1 MKKIKFRAFYL
12 FFIFYFLFSPAGAQT
27 WPTPRPEARAGTR
40 WWWLGSAVDKENLQW
55 TMQQYADHGIGAVEI
70 TPLYGVKGNDKN
82 NIPFLSDQW
91 MEMLREVQQNGRK
104 MGIEVDMSTGTGWPF
119 GGPWVPLEES
129 AAKVVFVDTTFNGS
143 HVENLTLSVA
153 DKDRKYSRLNKVIAY
168 WQGRPYDVTRYV
180 EDNSLNWNPG
190 ALLQQEIKTT
200 TNKTARKTL
209 CMRLKEMESAQWRV
223 IAVYV
228 RHGIMKVKRAA
239 PGGEGLVVDHFN
251 RKVSPHLL
259 QRLIRGERSHLDTRS
274 LRRI

>member
-1 MKKIKFRAFYL
+1 MVRRNRLMMVISL
-12 FFIFYFLFSPAGAQT
+12 SFIIYHLSFNIVSAQT
-27 WPTPRPEARAGTR
+27 WPEAQNEAKAGTR

-82 NIPFLSDQW
+82 NIPFLSDKW
-91 MEMLREVQQNGRK
+91 MEMLREVQQNGKK

-143 HVENLTLSVA
+143 HVENLTLNVA
-153 DKDRKYSRLNKVIAY
+153 EKDRKYSRLNKVIAY
-168 WQGRPYDVTRYV
+168 WQGKPYDVTQYV

-190 ALLQQEIKTT
+190 ALLRQEIKTT
-200 TNKTARKTL
+200 ANKTARKTL
-209 CMRLKEMESAQWRV
+209 RMRLKEMESAQWRV

-251 RKVSPHLL
+251 RQAVANYL
-259 QRLIRGERSHLDTRS
+259 QHIEVVQEV
-274 LRRI
+274 